1 MSPRENHFPYF
12 GDEAMERLSRFG
24 IRRMTVVALFAGFVA
39 IACVAVPQ
47 ETSAATF
54 VKAVRGN
61 VYDSL
66 SNPIEGANVTVVVK
80 DGETV
85 TATYYYDET
94 TSEGYYQVTIAA
106 VEWNVGYTIEVT
118 AKFGAAE
125 DTETVVA
132 DGEPFQTVDV
142 TVPMVIPEFGGLLG
156 SSVAFITVVMIA
168 MFVIIRRTRR

>member
-1 MSPRENHFPYF
+1 M
-12 GDEAMERLSRFG
+12 
-24 IRRMTVVALFAGFVA
+24 VALLAMFGA
-39 IACVAVPQ
+39 IACMAVAHNA
-47 ETSAATF
+47 SAADF
-54 VKAVRGN
+54 VKAVNGR

-66 SNPIEGANVTVVVK
+66 SSPIEGANVTVVVK

-85 TATYYYDET
+85 TATYYFDET
-94 TSEGYYQVTIAA
+94 LSDGYYQVTVAMP
-106 VEWNVGYTIEVT
+106 EWEEGFTIEVT

-132 DGEPFQTVDV
+132 DGEAIQTVDV
-142 TVPMVIPEFGGLLG
+142 TLPMIIPEFGGLMG